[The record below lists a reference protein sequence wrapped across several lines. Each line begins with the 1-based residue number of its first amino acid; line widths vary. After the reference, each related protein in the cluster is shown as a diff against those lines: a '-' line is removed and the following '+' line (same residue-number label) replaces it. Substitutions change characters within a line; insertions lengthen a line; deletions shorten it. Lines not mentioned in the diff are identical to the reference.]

1 MKNVKDKLKFL
12 EQLLTKGVFP
22 NDHNR
27 IWTMCKATVQMAI
40 LTVAEAERC
49 NMINKQFYIEFE
61 NILNELS
68 VKDHNKDDVSNIENG
83 LKKFMADQGDS

>member
-1 MKNVKDKLKFL
+1 MKNIKDKLKYL
-12 EQLLTKGVFP
+12 EQLLTKGTFP

-27 IWTMCKATVQMAI
+27 IWTMCQATIQMAM

-49 NMINKQFYIEFE
+49 NMTDKQYFIEFE

-68 VKDHNKDDVSNIENG
+68 IKDHQDSNVEELSNS
-83 LKKFMADQGDS
+83 LKKFMADQGNS

>member
-12 EQLLTKGVFP
+12 EQLLTKGIFP

-27 IWTMCKATVQMAI
+27 IWTMCKATIQMAM

-49 NMINKQFYIEFE
+49 DMVDKQFYIEFE
-61 NILNELS
+61 DILNELS
-68 VKDHNKDDVSNIENG
+68 VKDHQDSNVEELNNS